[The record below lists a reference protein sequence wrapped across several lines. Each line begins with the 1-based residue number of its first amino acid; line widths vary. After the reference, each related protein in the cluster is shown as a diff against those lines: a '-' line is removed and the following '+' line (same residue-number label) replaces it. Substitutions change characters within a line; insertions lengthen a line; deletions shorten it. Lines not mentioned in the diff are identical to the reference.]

1 MVKELLKACPF
12 LKAQSTQP
20 KKPQRGGPVN
30 IFRTEEPQGPSPLR
44 GATVRTVHCFHS
56 TAQPQESVTGL
67 GQVSSCG
74 CGGRVGG
81 GSRPVTTAK
90 DGSLRAQ
97 AVNPTKS
104 GGTSRERI
112 PKESETLSRRLA
124 TKPRSQS
131 LHRKRQVL
139 RKSSRP
145 GLSSETGQ
153 VKASGTQSTWPV
165 QCGRTK

>member
-1 MVKELLKACPF
+1 MSF
-12 LKAQSTQP
+12 FKAQSTQP
-20 KKPQRGGPVN
+20 KKPQKAGPVN
-30 IFRTEEPQGPSPLR
+30 IFRTTEPQGPSPLR

-97 AVNPTKS
+97 AVNPDKKWWNIQ
-104 GGTSRERI
+104 GKDPQRVRDA
-112 PKESETLSRRLA
+112 ESETRYQ
-124 TKPRSQS
+124 TKESVTPPKETSSQ
-131 LHRKRQVL
+131 KV
-139 RKSSRP
+139 
-145 GLSSETGQ
+145 
-153 VKASGTQSTWPV
+153 QSTWPV
-165 QCGRTK
+165 Q